1 MHSDSLK
8 SHIGHLEE
16 AHRFLDRKLITMEKQ
31 HQYDSIEARQLRKKK
46 LMIKDELDRCR
57 QRLKEML
64 N

>member
-16 AHRFLDRKLITMEKQ
+16 SHSHLDRKLVQMEKQ
-31 HQYDSIEARQLRKKK
+31 HQYDTVEARQLRKKK
-46 LMIKDELDRCR
+46 LLIKDELQRCR